1 MADDFRFRPPV
12 EDAPDT
18 LGADELPERGEPE
31 ATLSDWPEQYRA
43 RQTPAGEDDGPKSG
57 FLAELLGLKRRD
69 VLAARVTALN
79 RAIDADPDAPVN
91 YVLRGELRLKLR
103 EREAAAADFQK
114 ALALADSA
122 FAASD
127 WGLVAQTLCDRAL
140 AGLRRAGYH
149 LRAFER

>member
-12 EDAPDT
+12 ENAPDMP
-18 LGADELPERGEPE
+18 GADELPERGEPE
-31 ATLSDWPEQYRA
+31 AALSDWPEQHRPS
-43 RQTPAGEDDGPKSG
+43 QTPAGEDDGPKIG

-69 VLAARVTALN
+69 VLAARVAALN

-127 WGLVAQTLCDRAL
+127 WGLVAQTLRDRAL

-149 LRAFER
+149 LRV